1 MHNIPWSKIAELTNK
16 HGYMSGIDRMSVRV
30 KSTGEVFTPTE
41 LVIEILQKMMHNDP
55 DIFGPGKTVL
65 DPACGDGQFL
75 VPVKWLKILHYGMSE
90 EDALN
95 DIYGVDIMRDNV
107 DLCKTRL
114 CGGNIIMGD
123 TLNPPKELHE
133 QTKKEYLEMN
143 RIFGNNLNL
152 ITFFD

>member
-1 MHNIPWSKIAELTNK
+1 MICWSKISNLTK
-16 HGYMSGIDRMSVRV
+16 QHGYMSGIDRMSDRV
-30 KSTGEVFTPTE
+30 KSTGEIFTPTE
-41 LVIEILQKMMHNDP
+41 LVIEILQKMIYD
-55 DIFGPGKTVL
+55 DCQIFAPGKTIM

-123 TLNPPKELHE
+123 TLNPSKILHE
-133 QTKKEYLEMN
+133 QTKKEYMEMN